1 VPEHED
7 EVIPTTAPLAELA
20 LKAHGLAQYER
31 AESEATLNRA
41 LGARPGPKTVAE
53 QQIDAATAETIGTLG
68 VAVNGWSRGELRTR
82 QSGPFPCYF
91 ATIDSD
97 RCVLIYLPMA
107 RWGLCALVHCGEQ
120 NRHGHQHLRRLFS
133 LADLGEAIQWS
144 PLDCLRDLLMPEQ
157 DRKTTWINLI

>member
-1 VPEHED
+1 MSGHDGEF
-7 EVIPTTAPLAELA
+7 IRAAPS
-20 LKAHGLAQYER
+20 LAQLAVTAHEKAQQER
-31 AESEATLNRA
+31 AEYEQTLNRA
-41 LGARPGPKTVAE
+41 LGAKPGPKNVAE

-68 VAVNGWSRGELRTR
+68 VAVNSWSRGQLQTR

-91 ATIDSD
+91 ATIDSEK
-97 RCVLIYLPMA
+97 CLLVYLPMA

-144 PLDCLRDLLMPEQ
+144 PLDCLRELLLPEQ
-157 DRKTTWINLI
+157 DRKTTWINLT